1 MECLRSCPYRRR
13 DSTVLQKGNAEGE
26 KVADTSPLLVEAA
39 MVKEEEVDSQRKD
52 ATVM

>member
-1 MECLRSCPYRRR
+1 MFE
-13 DSTVLQKGNAEGE
+13 VLSIQEEGLYCSPKGNAEGE

-39 MVKEEEVDSQRKD
+39 MVEEEEVDSQKKD